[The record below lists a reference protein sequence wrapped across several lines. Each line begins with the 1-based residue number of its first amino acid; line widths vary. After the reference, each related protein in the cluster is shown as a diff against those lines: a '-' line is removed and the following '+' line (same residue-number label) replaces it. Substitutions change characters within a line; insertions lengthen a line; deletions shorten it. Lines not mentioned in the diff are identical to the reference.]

1 MFSRTSA
8 PAVNKSSESVRLHYF
23 LVLVRS
29 ELYSVFVSSEAMA
42 DTATTTPVKKKVT
55 KPKVPAAHP
64 KYVDMIR
71 AALESLKERGGS
83 SRQAILKYIMAN
95 FKVGNDVNPINVHL
109 KMALKNGVKKGALK
123 QAKGTGATGSFKLG
137 DKPKTEKKPKA
148 KKVTKP
154 KAAKPKKATAFKPRK
169 AAGEK
174 KTAEKKK
181 KSPKKAAGPKK
192 VKTPKK
198 KTAAKSP
205 KKAAAKPKK
214 AKTPKK
220 AAAAKP
226 KKAKTPKKTAAKK

>member
-1 MFSRTSA
+1 
-8 PAVNKSSESVRLHYF
+8 
-23 LVLVRS
+23 
-29 ELYSVFVSSEAMA
+29 MA
-42 DTATTTPVKKKVT
+42 DTAAAPAKKKVT

-95 FKVGNDVNPINVHL
+95 FKVGNDVNSINAHL

-123 QAKGTGATGSFKLG
+123 QAKGTGASGSFKLG

-148 KKVTKP
+148 KKVAKP
-154 KAAKPKKATAFKPRK
+154 KAAKPKKAAAAKPKK

-181 KSPKKAAGPKK
+181 SPKK
-192 VKTPKK
+192 
-198 KTAAKSP
+198 
-205 KKAAAKPKK
+205 
-214 AKTPKK
+214 
-220 AAAAKP
+220 AAKP
-226 KKAKTPKKTAAKK
+226 KKAKTPKKTATKSPKKAAAKPKKVKTPKKAPAKKTKTPKKAAAKK